1 MDILQGLNDK
11 QKEAVIAID
20 GNIRVTAGAGSGK
33 TRVLA
38 HRYAFLVNEVGINP
52 SNILCMTFTNK
63 AAQEMKNRISKMV
76 HVGNVNDFVC
86 TIHGFCVKFLREE
99 IFRLGFPSNFAII
112 DEEDSKTLS
121 KQIFDEFGYSKQEV
135 TIKQFLTEIRQAKSH
150 SPYVEQLV
158 ATQRDEA
165 DTANYSKD
173 FVRYVDL
180 QLKNFALD
188 FDDLIHY
195 TLYILASYEDVRD
208 KWQNRINYLMIDE
221 AQDCSCS
228 DWQIIDSIQG
238 EHHNVFIV
246 GDPDQCIYEWRGATP
261 AAFINFKADKD
272 IILSENYR
280 STPDILNVANSIITN
295 NKLRIKKDLFTEK
308 GNGKIVVHYHA
319 PSEVK
324 EGDWIAKQIEN
335 IVKGGAKYSD
345 FAILY
350 RASYQSRFIEQA
362 LLRKHIQYTVW
373 GGVRFFERKEIK
385 DALAYLRLLAYH
397 DDISFVR
404 IINVPSRKFGRKS
417 LEQLIHISEEK
428 KISLFEALCKNITL
442 FRKPEIIK
450 FIHLFN
456 DAESY
461 KENHSI
467 SDTLDYLLKE
477 SGYKDLL
484 RLDDDQERIDNL
496 QELLN
501 SVKYYEEVNK
511 NEENLSVETYLQD
524 IALYTNA
531 DYKKDMPT
539 VKLMTIHQ
547 SKGLEFP
554 YVIVCGLTE
563 GIFPSHRAIRERR
576 EKALE
581 EERRLMYVAVT
592 RAEKI
597 LMLTESEGYNYTT
610 KTAKYP
616 SRFLHEI
623 GTNLI
628 KVEGNLDPV
637 LFEGTKYNI
646 ELLDDE
652 LNGSIKSFLKVGDTV
667 KHKFFG
673 TGTIEAI
680 NVQQQSYTVKFSNG
694 IRDILANKLELSENS
709 TVFKK
714 PKANT
719 LTPSDLK
726 VGQKVFDP
734 QNGIGVIE
742 EVNKNSG
749 RIVIDHGDFVSVSM
763 IGDPL
768 LRVLKE

>member
-228 DWQIIDSIQG
+228 DWQIIDSIKG

-652 LNGSIKSFLKVGDTV
+652 LNDSIQSFLKVGDTV

-673 TGTIEAI
+673 EGTIEAV
-680 NVQQQSYTVKFSNG
+680 NAQQGSYTVKFSNG
-694 IRDILANKLELSENS
+694 IRDILADKLELSENS

-714 PKANT
+714 PKVNT

>member
-673 TGTIEAI
+673 TGTIETV

-694 IRDILANKLELSENS
+694 IRDILADKLELSENS

-714 PKANT
+714 PKVNT

>member
-33 TRVLA
+33 PRVLA

-99 IFRLGFPSNFAII
+99 IFRLGFPSNFSII

-135 TIKQFLTEIRQAKSH
+135 TIKQFLIEIRQAKSH

-228 DWQIIDSIQG
+228 DWQIIDSIKG

-308 GNGKIVVHYHA
+308 AKGKIVVHYHA

-652 LNGSIKSFLKVGDTV
+652 LNDSIQSFLKVGDTV

-673 TGTIEAI
+673 EGTIEAV
-680 NVQQQSYTVKFSNG
+680 NAQQGSYTVKFSNG
-694 IRDILANKLELSENS
+694 IRDILADKLELSENS
-709 TVFKK
+709 IVIKK
-714 PKANT
+714 PKPKT
-719 LTPSDLK
+719 LTISDLK

>member
-261 AAFINFKADKD
+261 ADFINFKADKD

-385 DALAYLRLLAYH
+385 DALAYLRLFAYH

-404 IINVPSRKFGRKS
+404 IINVPSRKFGKKS
-417 LEQLIHISEEK
+417 LERLISIAEGE

-673 TGTIEAI
+673 TGTIEAV
-680 NVQQQSYTVKFSNG
+680 NAQQRSYTVKFSNG

-709 TVFKK
+709 TVIKK
-714 PKANT
+714 PKPKT
-719 LTPSDLK
+719 LTISDLK

-749 RIVIDHGDFVSVSM
+749 RIVIDHCDFVSVSM

>member
-11 QKEAVIAID
+11 QKDAVMTID

-221 AQDCSCS
+221 AQDCSSS

-373 GGVRFFERKEIK
+373 DGVRFFERKEIK

-404 IINVPSRKFGRKS
+404 IINVPSRKFGKKS
-417 LEQLIHISEEK
+417 LERLISIAEGE

-637 LFEGTKYNI
+637 LFEGTKFNI

-652 LNGSIKSFLKVGDTV
+652 LNGSIKSFLKVGDIV

-673 TGTIEAI
+673 TGTIEGV

-694 IRDILANKLELSENS
+694 IRDILADKLELSENS
-709 TVFKK
+709 TVIKK
-714 PKANT
+714 PKPKT
-719 LTPSDLK
+719 LTISDLK

>member
-652 LNGSIKSFLKVGDTV
+652 LNDSIQSFLKVGDTV

-673 TGTIEAI
+673 EGTIEAV
-680 NVQQQSYTVKFSNG
+680 NAQQGSYTVKFSNG
-694 IRDILANKLELSENS
+694 IRDILADKLELSENS

-714 PKANT
+714 PKVNT

>member
-11 QKEAVIAID
+11 QKDAVMTID

-52 SNILCMTFTNK
+52 SNILCMTFTNE

-221 AQDCSCS
+221 AQDCSSS

-373 GGVRFFERKEIK
+373 DGVRFFERKEIK

-404 IINVPSRKFGRKS
+404 IINVPSRKFGKKS
-417 LEQLIHISEEK
+417 LERLISIAEGE

-652 LNGSIKSFLKVGDTV
+652 LNGSIKSFLKVGDIV

-673 TGTIEAI
+673 TGTIEGV

-694 IRDILANKLELSENS
+694 IRDILADKLELSENS
-709 TVFKK
+709 TVIKK
-714 PKANT
+714 PKPKT
-719 LTPSDLK
+719 LTISDLK

>member
-11 QKEAVIAID
+11 QKDAVMTID

-221 AQDCSCS
+221 AQDCSSS

-373 GGVRFFERKEIK
+373 DGVRFFERKEIK

-404 IINVPSRKFGRKS
+404 IINVPSRKFGKKS
-417 LEQLIHISEEK
+417 LERLISIAEGE

-637 LFEGTKYNI
+637 LFEGTKFNI

-673 TGTIEAI
+673 TGTIEGV

-694 IRDILANKLELSENS
+694 IRDILADKLELSENS
-709 TVFKK
+709 TVIKK
-714 PKANT
+714 PKPKT
-719 LTPSDLK
+719 LTISDLK

>member
-63 AAQEMKNRISKMV
+63 AAQEIKNRISKMV

-228 DWQIIDSIQG
+228 DWQIIDSIKG

-652 LNGSIKSFLKVGDTV
+652 LNDSIQSFLKVGDTV

-673 TGTIEAI
+673 EGTIEAV
-680 NVQQQSYTVKFSNG
+680 NAQQGSYTVKFSNG
-694 IRDILANKLELSENS
+694 IRDILADKLELSENS

-714 PKANT
+714 PKVNT

>member
-404 IINVPSRKFGRKS
+404 IINVPSRKFGKKS
-417 LEQLIHISEEK
+417 SARLISIADGE

-623 GTNLI
+623 GTNFI

-673 TGTIEAI
+673 EGTIEAV
-680 NVQQQSYTVKFSNG
+680 NAQQQSYTVKFSNG
-694 IRDILANKLELSENS
+694 IRDILADKLELSENS
-709 TVFKK
+709 TVIKK
-714 PKANT
+714 PKPKT
-719 LTPSDLK
+719 LTISDLK

-749 RIVIDHGDFVSVSM
+749 SIVIDHGDFVSVSM

>member
-11 QKEAVIAID
+11 QKDAVMTID

-221 AQDCSCS
+221 AQDCSSS

-373 GGVRFFERKEIK
+373 DGVRFFERKEIK

-404 IINVPSRKFGRKS
+404 IINVPSRKFGKKS
-417 LEQLIHISEEK
+417 LERLISIAEGE

-652 LNGSIKSFLKVGDTV
+652 LNGSIKSFLKVGDIV
-667 KHKFFG
+667 KYKFFG
-673 TGTIEAI
+673 TGTIEGV

-694 IRDILANKLELSENS
+694 IRDILADKLELSENS
-709 TVFKK
+709 TVIKK
-714 PKANT
+714 PKPKT
-719 LTPSDLK
+719 LTISDLK

>member
-11 QKEAVIAID
+11 QKDAVMTID

-221 AQDCSCS
+221 AQDCSSS

-373 GGVRFFERKEIK
+373 DGVRFFERKEIK

-404 IINVPSRKFGRKS
+404 IINVPSRKFGKKS
-417 LEQLIHISEEK
+417 LERLISIAEGE

-652 LNGSIKSFLKVGDTV
+652 LNDSIQSFLKVGDTV

-673 TGTIEAI
+673 EGTIEAV
-680 NVQQQSYTVKFSNG
+680 NAQQGSYTVKFSNG
-694 IRDILANKLELSENS
+694 IRDILADKLELSENS

-714 PKANT
+714 PKVNT

>member
-33 TRVLA
+33 PRVLA

-99 IFRLGFPSNFAII
+99 IFRLGFPSNFSII

-135 TIKQFLTEIRQAKSH
+135 TIKQFLIEIRQAKSH

-228 DWQIIDSIQG
+228 DWQIIDSIKG

-404 IINVPSRKFGRKS
+404 IINVPSRKFGKKS
-417 LEQLIHISEEK
+417 SERLISIADGEK
-428 KISLFEALCKNITL
+428 KSLFEALCKNITL

-673 TGTIEAI
+673 EGTIEAV
-680 NVQQQSYTVKFSNG
+680 NAQQQSYTVKFSNG
-694 IRDILANKLELSENS
+694 IRDILADKLKLSENS
-709 TVFKK
+709 TVIKK
-714 PKANT
+714 PKPKT
-719 LTPSDLK
+719 LTISDLK

>member
-11 QKEAVIAID
+11 QKDAVMTID

-221 AQDCSCS
+221 AQDCSSS

-373 GGVRFFERKEIK
+373 DGVRFFERKEIK

-404 IINVPSRKFGRKS
+404 IINVPSRKFGKKS
-417 LEQLIHISEEK
+417 LERLISIAEGE

-652 LNGSIKSFLKVGDTV
+652 LNGSIKSFLKVGDIV

-673 TGTIEAI
+673 TGTIEGV

-694 IRDILANKLELSENS
+694 IRDILADKLELSENS
-709 TVFKK
+709 TVIKK
-714 PKANT
+714 PKPKT
-719 LTPSDLK
+719 LTISDLK

>member
-33 TRVLA
+33 PRVLA

-135 TIKQFLTEIRQAKSH
+135 TIKQFLIEIRQAKSH

-246 GDPDQCIYEWRGATP
+246 GDPDKCIYEWRGATP

-397 DDISFVR
+397 DDISLVR

-673 TGTIEAI
+673 TGTIEAV

-694 IRDILANKLELSENS
+694 IRDILADKLELSENS

>member
-385 DALAYLRLLAYH
+385 DALAYLRLFAYH

-404 IINVPSRKFGRKS
+404 IINVPSRKFGKKS
-417 LEQLIHISEEK
+417 LERLISIAEGE

-628 KVEGNLDPV
+628 KVEGNLDSV

-673 TGTIEAI
+673 TGTIEAV
-680 NVQQQSYTVKFSNG
+680 NAQQRSYTVKFSNG
-694 IRDILANKLELSENS
+694 IRDILADKLELSENS
-709 TVFKK
+709 TVIKK
-714 PKANT
+714 PKPKT
-719 LTPSDLK
+719 LTISDLK

-749 RIVIDHGDFVSVSM
+749 RIVIDHCDFVSVSM

>member
-228 DWQIIDSIQG
+228 DWQIIDSIKG

-404 IINVPSRKFGRKS
+404 IINVPSRKFGKKS
-417 LEQLIHISEEK
+417 LERLISIAEGE

-442 FRKPEIIK
+442 FRKPEIIQ
-450 FIHLFN
+450 FIHLFK

-673 TGTIEAI
+673 TGTIETV

-694 IRDILANKLELSENS
+694 IRDILADKLELSENS

>member
-404 IINVPSRKFGRKS
+404 IINVPSRKFGKKS
-417 LEQLIHISEEK
+417 SERLISIADGE

-673 TGTIEAI
+673 EGTIEAV
-680 NVQQQSYTVKFSNG
+680 NAQQQSYTVKFSNG
-694 IRDILANKLELSENS
+694 IRDILADKLELSENS
-709 TVFKK
+709 TVIKK
-714 PKANT
+714 PKPKT
-719 LTPSDLK
+719 LTISDLK

-749 RIVIDHGDFVSVSM
+749 SIVIDHGDFVSVSM

>member
-1 MDILQGLNDK
+1 M
-11 QKEAVIAID
+11 
-20 GNIRVTAGAGSGK
+20 
-33 TRVLA
+33 
-38 HRYAFLVNEVGINP
+38 
-52 SNILCMTFTNK
+52 
-63 AAQEMKNRISKMV
+63 
-76 HVGNVNDFVC
+76 
-86 TIHGFCVKFLREE
+86 
-99 IFRLGFPSNFAII
+99 
-112 DEEDSKTLS
+112 
-121 KQIFDEFGYSKQEV
+121 
-135 TIKQFLTEIRQAKSH
+135 
-150 SPYVEQLV
+150 EQLV

-280 STPDILNVANSIITN
+280 STPDILNVANFIITN

-404 IINVPSRKFGRKS
+404 IINVPSRKFGKKS
-417 LEQLIHISEEK
+417 LERLISIAEGE

-484 RLDDDQERIDNL
+484 RLDDDQERVDNL

-547 SKGLEFP
+547 SKGLELP

-673 TGTIEAI
+673 EGTIEAV
-680 NVQQQSYTVKFSNG
+680 NAQQRSYTVKFSNG
-694 IRDILANKLELSENS
+694 IRDILADKLEPRENS
-709 TVFKK
+709 TVIKK
-714 PKANT
+714 PKPKT
-719 LTPSDLK
+719 LTISDLK

-749 RIVIDHGDFVSVSM
+749 RIIIDHCDFVSVSM

-768 LRVLKE
+768 LRMLKE

>member
-385 DALAYLRLLAYH
+385 DALAYLRLFAYH

-404 IINVPSRKFGRKS
+404 IINVPSRKFGKKS
-417 LEQLIHISEEK
+417 LERLISIAEGE

-628 KVEGNLDPV
+628 KVEGNLDSV

-673 TGTIEAI
+673 TGTIEAV
-680 NVQQQSYTVKFSNG
+680 NAQQRLYTVKFSNG

-709 TVFKK
+709 TVIKK
-714 PKANT
+714 PKPKT
-719 LTPSDLK
+719 LTISDLK

-749 RIVIDHGDFVSVSM
+749 RIVIDHCDFVSVSM

>member
-442 FRKPEIIK
+442 FRKPEIIR
-450 FIHLFN
+450 FIHLFK

-673 TGTIEAI
+673 TGTIETV

>member
-11 QKEAVIAID
+11 QKEAVMTID

-246 GDPDQCIYEWRGATP
+246 GDPDQCIYEWRGASP
-261 AAFINFKADKD
+261 NAFINFKADTD
-272 IILSENYR
+272 IILNENYR

-295 NKLRIKKDLFTEK
+295 NRLRIKKDLFTEK
-308 GNGKIVVHYHA
+308 AKGKIVVHYHA

-404 IINVPSRKFGRKS
+404 IINVPSRKFGKKS
-417 LEQLIHISEEK
+417 LERLISIAEGE

-450 FIHLFN
+450 FIHLFK

-511 NEENLSVETYLQD
+511 NEENLSVENYLQD

-652 LNGSIKSFLKVGDTV
+652 LNGSIKFFLKVGDTV

-673 TGTIEAI
+673 EGTIEAV
-680 NVQQQSYTVKFSNG
+680 NAQQRSYTVKFSNG
-694 IRDILANKLELSENS
+694 IRDILADKLELSENS

-749 RIVIDHGDFVSVSM
+749 RIVIDHGDYISVSM

>member
-404 IINVPSRKFGRKS
+404 IINVPSRKFGKKS
-417 LEQLIHISEEK
+417 SERLISIADGE

-673 TGTIEAI
+673 EGTIEAV
-680 NVQQQSYTVKFSNG
+680 NAQQQSYTVKFSNG
-694 IRDILANKLELSENS
+694 IRDILADKLELSENS
-709 TVFKK
+709 TVIKK
-714 PKANT
+714 PKPKT
-719 LTPSDLK
+719 LTISDLK

-749 RIVIDHGDFVSVSM
+749 SIVIDHCDFVSVSM

>member
-33 TRVLA
+33 PRVLA

-228 DWQIIDSIQG
+228 DWQIIDLIQG

-308 GNGKIVVHYHA
+308 AKGKIVVHYHA

-652 LNGSIKSFLKVGDTV
+652 LNDSIQSFLKVGDTV

-673 TGTIEAI
+673 EGTIEAV
-680 NVQQQSYTVKFSNG
+680 NAQQGSYTVKFSNG
-694 IRDILANKLELSENS
+694 IRDILADKLELSENS

-714 PKANT
+714 PKVNT

>member
-1 MDILQGLNDK
+1 
-11 QKEAVIAID
+11 
-20 GNIRVTAGAGSGK
+20 
-33 TRVLA
+33 
-38 HRYAFLVNEVGINP
+38 
-52 SNILCMTFTNK
+52 
-63 AAQEMKNRISKMV
+63 
-76 HVGNVNDFVC
+76 
-86 TIHGFCVKFLREE
+86 
-99 IFRLGFPSNFAII
+99 
-112 DEEDSKTLS
+112 
-121 KQIFDEFGYSKQEV
+121 
-135 TIKQFLTEIRQAKSH
+135 
-150 SPYVEQLV
+150 
-158 ATQRDEA
+158 
-165 DTANYSKD
+165 
-173 FVRYVDL
+173 
-180 QLKNFALD
+180 
-188 FDDLIHY
+188 
-195 TLYILASYEDVRD
+195 
-208 KWQNRINYLMIDE
+208 MIDE
-221 AQDCSCS
+221 AQDCSSS

-404 IINVPSRKFGRKS
+404 IINVPSRKFGKKS
-417 LEQLIHISEEK
+417 SERLISIAEGE
-428 KISLFEALCKNITL
+428 KISLFEALCKNITS
-442 FRKPEIIK
+442 FRKPEIIQ
-450 FIHLFN
+450 FIHLFK
-456 DAESY
+456 DSESY

-673 TGTIEAI
+673 MGTIEAV
-680 NVQQQSYTVKFSNG
+680 NAQQGSYTVKFSNG
-694 IRDILANKLELSENS
+694 IRDILADKLELSENS

-714 PKANT
+714 PKPKT
-719 LTPSDLK
+719 LTISDLK

>member
-11 QKEAVIAID
+11 QKDAVMTID

-442 FRKPEIIK
+442 FRKPEI
-450 FIHLFN
+450 
-456 DAESY
+456 
-461 KENHSI
+461 ENHSI

-673 TGTIEAI
+673 TGTIETV

-694 IRDILANKLELSENS
+694 IRDILADKLELSENS

-714 PKANT
+714 PKVNT

>member
-33 TRVLA
+33 PRVLA

-135 TIKQFLTEIRQAKSH
+135 TIKQFLIEIRQAKSH

-228 DWQIIDSIQG
+228 DWQIIDSIKG

-404 IINVPSRKFGRKS
+404 IINVPSRKFGKKS
-417 LEQLIHISEEK
+417 LERLISIAEGE

-531 DYKKDMPT
+531 DYRKDMPT

-673 TGTIEAI
+673 TGTIEAV

-694 IRDILANKLELSENS
+694 IRDILADKLELSENS

>member
-1 MDILQGLNDK
+1 M
-11 QKEAVIAID
+11 
-20 GNIRVTAGAGSGK
+20 
-33 TRVLA
+33 
-38 HRYAFLVNEVGINP
+38 P
-52 SNILCMTFTNK
+52 SS
-63 AAQEMKNRISKMV
+63 AAMW
-76 HVGNVNDFVC
+76 
-86 TIHGFCVKFLREE
+86 VKFLREE
-99 IFRLGFPSNFAII
+99 IFRLGFPSNFSII

-135 TIKQFLTEIRQAKSH
+135 TIKQFLIEIRQAKSH

-280 STPDILNVANSIITN
+280 STPDILNVANFIITN

-404 IINVPSRKFGRKS
+404 IINVPSRKFGKKS
-417 LEQLIHISEEK
+417 LERLISIAEGE

-442 FRKPEIIK
+442 FRKPEIIQ

-467 SDTLDYLLKE
+467 YDTLDYLLKE
-477 SGYKDLL
+477 SGSKDLL
-484 RLDDDQERIDNL
+484 RLEDEQERVDNL

-673 TGTIEAI
+673 EGTIEAV
-680 NVQQQSYTVKFSNG
+680 NAQQGSYTVKFSNG
-694 IRDILANKLELSENS
+694 IRDILADKLEPRENS
-709 TVFKK
+709 TVIKK
-714 PKANT
+714 PKPKT
-719 LTPSDLK
+719 LTISDLK

-749 RIVIDHGDFVSVSM
+749 RIIIDHCDFVSVSM

-768 LRVLKE
+768 LRMLKE

>member
-1 MDILQGLNDK
+1 M
-11 QKEAVIAID
+11 
-20 GNIRVTAGAGSGK
+20 
-33 TRVLA
+33 
-38 HRYAFLVNEVGINP
+38 
-52 SNILCMTFTNK
+52 
-63 AAQEMKNRISKMV
+63 
-76 HVGNVNDFVC
+76 
-86 TIHGFCVKFLREE
+86 
-99 IFRLGFPSNFAII
+99 
-112 DEEDSKTLS
+112 
-121 KQIFDEFGYSKQEV
+121 
-135 TIKQFLTEIRQAKSH
+135 
-150 SPYVEQLV
+150 
-158 ATQRDEA
+158 
-165 DTANYSKD
+165 
-173 FVRYVDL
+173 
-180 QLKNFALD
+180 
-188 FDDLIHY
+188 
-195 TLYILASYEDVRD
+195 
-208 KWQNRINYLMIDE
+208 
-221 AQDCSCS
+221 
-228 DWQIIDSIQG
+228 
-238 EHHNVFIV
+238 
-246 GDPDQCIYEWRGATP
+246 
-261 AAFINFKADKD
+261 
-272 IILSENYR
+272 
-280 STPDILNVANSIITN
+280 
-295 NKLRIKKDLFTEK
+295 
-308 GNGKIVVHYHA
+308 
-319 PSEVK
+319 
-324 EGDWIAKQIEN
+324 
-335 IVKGGAKYSD
+335 
-345 FAILY
+345 
-350 RASYQSRFIEQA
+350 
-362 LLRKHIQYTVW
+362 
-373 GGVRFFERKEIK
+373 
-385 DALAYLRLLAYH
+385 
-397 DDISFVR
+397 
-404 IINVPSRKFGRKS
+404 
-417 LEQLIHISEEK
+417 
-428 KISLFEALCKNITL
+428 FEALCKNITL

-628 KVEGNLDPV
+628 KVEGNLDSV

-673 TGTIEAI
+673 TGTIEAV
-680 NVQQQSYTVKFSNG
+680 NAQQRSYTVKFSNG

-709 TVFKK
+709 TVIKK
-714 PKANT
+714 PKPKT
-719 LTPSDLK
+719 LTISDLK

-749 RIVIDHGDFVSVSM
+749 RIVIDHCDFVSVSM

>member
-150 SPYVEQLV
+150 SPYVEQFV

-404 IINVPSRKFGRKS
+404 IINVPSRKFGKKS
-417 LEQLIHISEEK
+417 SERLISIAEGE
-428 KISLFEALCKNITL
+428 KISLFEALCKNITS
-442 FRKPEIIK
+442 FRKPEIIQ
-450 FIHLFN
+450 FIHLFK

>member
-404 IINVPSRKFGRKS
+404 IINVPSRKFGKKS
-417 LEQLIHISEEK
+417 LERLISIADGE

-628 KVEGNLDPV
+628 KVEGNLDSV

-667 KHKFFG
+667 THTFLG
-673 TGTIEAI
+673 TGTIEAV
-680 NVQQQSYTVKFSNG
+680 NAQQRSYTVKFSNG

-709 TVFKK
+709 TVIKK
-714 PKANT
+714 PKPKT
-719 LTPSDLK
+719 LTISDLK

-749 RIVIDHGDFVSVSM
+749 RIVIDHCDFVSVSM

>member
-385 DALAYLRLLAYH
+385 DALAYLRLFAYH

-404 IINVPSRKFGRKS
+404 IINVPSRKFGKKS
-417 LEQLIHISEEK
+417 LERLISIAEGE

-628 KVEGNLDPV
+628 KVEGNLDSV

-673 TGTIEAI
+673 TGTIEAV
-680 NVQQQSYTVKFSNG
+680 NAQQRSYTVKFSNG

-709 TVFKK
+709 TVIKK
-714 PKANT
+714 PKPKT
-719 LTPSDLK
+719 LTISDLK

-749 RIVIDHGDFVSVSM
+749 RIVIDHCDFVSVSM

>member
-228 DWQIIDSIQG
+228 DWQIIDLIQG

-308 GNGKIVVHYHA
+308 AKGKIVVHYHA

-652 LNGSIKSFLKVGDTV
+652 LNDSIQSFLKVGDTV

-673 TGTIEAI
+673 EGTIEAV
-680 NVQQQSYTVKFSNG
+680 NAQQGSYTVKFSNG
-694 IRDILANKLELSENS
+694 IRDILADKLELSENS

-714 PKANT
+714 PKVNT

>member
-1 MDILQGLNDK
+1 MT
-11 QKEAVIAID
+11 ID

-228 DWQIIDSIQG
+228 DWQIIDSIKG

-442 FRKPEIIK
+442 FRKPEIIR

-456 DAESY
+456 DGESY

-652 LNGSIKSFLKVGDTV
+652 LNDSIQSFLKVGDTV

-673 TGTIEAI
+673 EGTIEAV
-680 NVQQQSYTVKFSNG
+680 NAQQGSYTVKFSNG
-694 IRDILANKLELSENS
+694 IRDILADKLELSENS

-714 PKANT
+714 PKVNT

>member
-135 TIKQFLTEIRQAKSH
+135 TIKQFLIEIRQAKSH

-195 TLYILASYEDVRD
+195 TLYILASYEDERD

-280 STPDILNVANSIITN
+280 STPDILNVANFIITN

-404 IINVPSRKFGRKS
+404 IINVPSRKFGKKS
-417 LEQLIHISEEK
+417 LERLISIAEGE
-428 KISLFEALCKNITL
+428 KISLFEALSKNITL

-673 TGTIEAI
+673 TGTIEAV

-694 IRDILANKLELSENS
+694 IRDILADKLELSENS